1 MARQHL
7 RAFADVPGVTLAGLH
22 SRTLSRAQKLADEFK
37 IPQVFESV
45 AELYA
50 RTEADLVVVAVPELA
65 MNSVSQ
71 ACFQF
76 PWTVLLE
83 KPAGYNLQD
92 AEEIYRA
99 AQAQNRR
106 VLVGLNR
113 RFYASTRTAQSEL
126 DQQPGPRFIHV
137 QDQQDPEAATAR
149 GVPAPVVRNWMYA
162 NSIHVIDYL
171 RIYGRG
177 EIQSVTPVIPWQA
190 EGLVEGSMEG
200 AGKDSGEGSPVVVA
214 KIEFDSGDIGLYQGI
229 WQGPGPWSVTVTT
242 PGKCWELRPL
252 EQLAYQVRGSRQWRR
267 AEDHPWDRD
276 FKPGFRLQAQMA
288 VDAAQGRPSE
298 CPTLAE
304 ALKTMRLISAIFG
317 R

>member
-7 RAFADVPGVTLAGLH
+7 RAFADVPGVTLSGLH
-22 SRTLSRAQKLADEFK
+22 SRTLSRAQQLANEFK

-45 AELYA
+45 AELYE

-65 MNSVSQ
+65 MNSVSR

-76 PWTVLLE
+76 PWTALLE
-83 KPAGYNLQD
+83 KPAGYDLPD

-113 RFYASTRTAQSEL
+113 RFYASTRAAQSEL
-126 DQQPGPRFIHV
+126 NRQPGPRFIHV
-137 QDQQDPEAATAR
+137 QDQQDPAAATAR
-149 GVPAPVVRNWMYA
+149 GVPAPVVQNWMYA

-177 EIQSVTPVIPWQA
+177 EITSVTPVIPWQTKGSPA
-190 EGLVEGSMEG
+190 GSTEGS
-200 AGKDSGEGSPVVVA
+200 AEGSPVVVA

-252 EQLAYQVRGSRQWRR
+252 EQLAYQVRGSRQWLQ

-304 ALKTMRLISAIFG
+304 ALETMRLISAIFG